1 MAHNTAISH
10 LAGYK
15 RRTARELTL
24 TPAGE
29 PIAAGNPET
38 KAVDRERR
46 QRLWDGIRELP
57 LPDRHIVVLHLEG
70 LSAAEIETI
79 TGLSQ
84 GNVAT
89 RLSRIRQRLAA
100 RVREAEVKG

>member
-1 MAHNTAISH
+1 MP
-10 LAGYK
+10 
-15 RRTARELTL
+15 R
-24 TPAGE
+24 
-29 PIAAGNPET
+29 GNPET

-46 QRLWDGIRELP
+46 QRLWDAIRELP
-57 LPDRHIVVLHLEG
+57 LPDRQIVVLYLEG